1 MTLVTSALWFFGLQQ
16 VCARLSYASLPS
28 ESFWRRCLEDPDFRL
43 EALYQPTVRI
53 GPYEAVATA
62 GSCFAQKIGRELRL
76 SSARFLDLEPVPHGM
91 TEATAARLG
100 FGLYSARYGNIY
112 STAQWLQLAQD
123 AFADDLRPEAFWSKE
138 DRWFDG
144 LRPRL
149 EPGGFGSRDIAEA
162 ARQAHLFQ
170 VRQVFETADIFIF
183 TLGLTERWED
193 ARTGTVYPICPAA
206 IDPAFGDP
214 AHRFH
219 TARVTEV
226 VAELE
231 ACIALLRQHNPGLR
245 FLFTVSPVPL
255 MATATGGHVLLATAR
270 SKAVL
275 RAAVEEILHTQ
286 PMCDYFP
293 SYEIATQNP
302 TCRDAFAPDQREVK
316 DDVVER
322 IMQAFFAAQTG
333 LNRHD
338 TATGQADEAETICDE
353 LLLDA
358 ARR

>member
-1 MTLVTSALWFFGLQQ
+1 M
-16 VCARLSYASLPS
+16 SYSSLPS
-28 ESFWRRCLEDPDFRL
+28 ESYWRRCLDDPDFQL
-43 EALYQPTVRI
+43 GALYRPRVRI
-53 GPYEAVATA
+53 GPEDAVAAA

-91 TEATAARLG
+91 TERTAARLG

-123 AFADDLRPEAFWSKE
+123 AFADHLRPEAFWCK
-138 DRWFDG
+138 DGLWFDG

-149 EPGGFGSRDIAEA
+149 EPGGFVSRELAKA
-162 ARQAHLFQ
+162 ARRAHLLQ
-170 VRQVFETADIFIF
+170 VRRMFEQASVFIF
-183 TLGLTERWED
+183 TLGLTERWQD

-206 IDPAFGDP
+206 VDPAFGDA

-219 TARVTEV
+219 NSRVTEV
-226 VAELE
+226 VADME
-231 ACIALLRQHNPGLR
+231 ACINLLRRHNSGLR

-255 MATATGGHVLLATAR
+255 MATATGGHVLLATSR

-275 RAAVEEILHTQ
+275 RTAVDEILHDQ

-293 SYEIATQNP
+293 SYELATQNP
-302 TCRDAFAPDQREVK
+302 TCRDAFAADQREVK
-316 DDVVER
+316 DAVVER

-333 LNRHD
+333 LARQI
-338 TATGQADEAETICDE
+338 AVKGQGEAAETVCDE
-353 LLLDA
+353 VLLDA
-358 ARR
+358 TRR